1 MLIISWNINS
11 IARRFDEVKAPTKQY
26 SPDFLCLQKV
36 RCNRGRER
44 FIVDGYDQLCDEQ
57 DYGDWS
63 GVTVYVRHGIETPQR
78 IMTPELSA
86 DGHLQAFRCGQF
98 ALLNTYVPYANQ
110 SIDSAVD
117 YRKKWDADFRSFV
130 KGLQFRS

>member
-98 ALLNTYVPYANQ
+98 ALLNYYCPLNYNKVSPTSCMTEV
-110 SIDSAVD
+110 
-117 YRKKWDADFRSFV
+117 
-130 KGLQFRS
+130 GLTFCI